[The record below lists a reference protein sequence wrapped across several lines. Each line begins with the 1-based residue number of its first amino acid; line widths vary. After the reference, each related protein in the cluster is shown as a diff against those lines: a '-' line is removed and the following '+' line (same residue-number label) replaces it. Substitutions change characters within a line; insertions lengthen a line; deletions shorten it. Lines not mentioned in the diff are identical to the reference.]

1 MGVLHL
7 VNRSPGASLA
17 LSLCLERAGTGD
29 AVLLLEGGV
38 YAAVQGSEW
47 NPRLAEAMQQVTI
60 HALAPDLAAR
70 GIATEEILAGVVLVD
85 YEGFVGL
92 SMLHKPIMSWS

>member
-7 VNRSPGASLA
+7 VSGSPGASST
-17 LSLCLERAGTGD
+17 LSLCLERAGAGD

-38 YAAVQGSEW
+38 YAAVKQSQW
-47 NPRLAEAMQQVTI
+47 ASSLADSMRRVSL

-70 GIATEEILAGVVLVD
+70 GIATEDILAGVVLVD
-85 YEGFVGL
+85 YEGFVEL
-92 SMLHKPIMSWS
+92 CTLHNPIMSWG

>member
-38 YAAVQGSEW
+38 YAAVKGSAW
-47 NPRLAEAMQQVTI
+47 ASRLAEAMPQVFV

-70 GIATEEILAGVVLVD
+70 GIATEEILAGVALVD

-92 SMLHKPIMSWS
+92 SILHNPVMSWS